1 MRIAAGVAD
10 ATPTRGD
17 TWGVTTIRLVL
28 GDQLTRGVS
37 SLADMPSGDLSQI
50 VLMVEVQAEATY
62 VPHHRQKVAFI
73 LSAMRHFAD
82 ALRAEGV
89 IVDYVRLDDPGN
101 TGTFT
106 GEVARAIA
114 RHRATQ
120 LVVTEAGEWRVRHMI
135 ESWAGLLG
143 IPVEVRED
151 DRFIASHA
159 RFNQWASGRKTYR
172 MEFFYREM
180 RRESCILMDG
190 AEPVGGQWNLD
201 AENRR
206 ALPPRLPVPARPRP
220 APDATTLAVIDLVAT
235 RFPDGFGDLESFGWA
250 VTRDGALAILDE
262 FLRSC
267 LPSFGDYQDAMRHGA
282 PFLFHSTISPYLN
295 VGLLLPRE
303 VCEAAEAEYRA
314 GRAPLNAVEG
324 FVRQVLGWREYV
336 RGMYWHVGPEYHAT
350 NALGATR
357 PLPAFYWTAETPMRC
372 LADTVTQTRRYAYA
386 HHIQRLMVTGNFAML
401 AGVRP
406 EEVEAWYLAVFA
418 DAFEW
423 VELPNTHGMATW
435 ADGGIIASKPY
446 AASGAY
452 IDRMSDYCGGC
463 RYDVKTKTGPTACP
477 FNYLYWAFLIR
488 NEAVLKGNPRMAMPY
503 RTLGTWDADRRAAVV
518 READTFLDGLA

>member
-1 MRIAAGVAD
+1 M
-10 ATPTRGD
+10 
-17 TWGVTTIRLVL
+17 TTIRLVL

-37 SLADMPSGDLSQI
+37 SLKDLPYADPSQV
-50 VLMVEVQAEATY
+50 VLMVEVRVEATY

-89 IVDYVRLDDPGN
+89 RVDYVRLDDPGN

-106 GEVARAIA
+106 GEVARAVA
-114 RHRATQ
+114 RHRATR

-135 ESWAGLLG
+135 ESWEDSLG

-159 RFNQWASGRKTYR
+159 RFDQWAGGRQTYR

-180 RRESCILMDG
+180 RRETGILMDG
-190 AEPVGGQWNLD
+190 AEPVGGHWNLD

-206 ALPPRLPVPARPRP
+206 ALPSRLPVPARLRP
-220 APDATTLAVIDLVAT
+220 APDAATRAVIDLVA
-235 RFPDGFGDLESFGWA
+235 RCFPEGFGDLEPFGWA
-250 VTRDGALAILDE
+250 VTREGALGILDD
-262 FLRSC
+262 FLRTC

-303 VCEAAEAEYRA
+303 VCEGAEAEFRA

-336 RGMYWHVGPEYHAT
+336 RGMYWHLGPDYHAT

-372 LADTVTQTRRYAYA
+372 IADTVTQTQRHAYA

-406 EEVEAWYLAVFA
+406 AEVEAWYLAVFA

-463 RYDVKTKTGPTACP
+463 RYDVKAKSGPTACP

-488 NEAVLKGNPRMAMPY
+488 NEGVLKGNPRMAMPY

-518 READTFLDGLA
+518 NEADAFLNGLA

>member
-1 MRIAAGVAD
+1 M
-10 ATPTRGD
+10 
-17 TWGVTTIRLVL
+17 TTVRLLL
-28 GDQLTRGVS
+28 GDQLSRNVS
-37 SLADMPSGDLSQI
+37 SLSGVTLGDQSQV

-82 ALRAEGV
+82 ELRTEGV
-89 IVDYVRLDDPGN
+89 VVDYVRLDDPGN

-106 GEVARAIA
+106 SEVARAVA
-114 RHRATQ
+114 RHGASR
-120 LVVTEAGEWRVRHMI
+120 VIVTEAGEWRVRHMI
-135 ESWAGLLG
+135 ETWETVIGV
-143 IPVEVRED
+143 PVEVRED
-151 DRFIASHA
+151 DRFLASHA
-159 RFNQWASGRKTYR
+159 RFDEWASGRKTHR
-172 MEFFYREM
+172 MEYFYREM
-180 RRESCILMDG
+180 RRETGILMDG
-190 AEPVGGQWNLD
+190 AEPAGGQWNFD

-220 APDATTLAVIDLVAT
+220 APDATTLAVIDLVA
-235 RFPDGFGDLESFGWA
+235 RHFPDGFGELEPFGWA
-250 VTRDGALAILDE
+250 ATRGEALGVLDD
-262 FLRSC
+262 FLRTC
-267 LPSFGDYQDAMRHGA
+267 LPTFGDYQDAMRHGA

-303 VCEAAEAEYRA
+303 VCLAAEAEYRA

-324 FVRQVLGWREYV
+324 FVRQVLGWREYI
-336 RGMYWHVGPEYHAT
+336 RGMYWYLGPDYHAT

-372 LADTVTQTRRYAYA
+372 LADTVTQTRHHAYA

-406 EEVEAWYLAVFA
+406 EEIEEWYLAVFV

-463 RYDVKTKTGPTACP
+463 AYDVKARTGPTACP

-488 NEAVLKGNPRMAMPY
+488 NEAALRSNPRMAMPY
-503 RTLGTWDADRRAAVV
+503 RTLSTWDSDRRQSIV
-518 READTFLDGLA
+518 REANAFLDGLA